1 MLFVVEKKQH
11 APLDSVVLVICA
23 SLRVVV
29 DDAVIIIPLLAVV
42 VEDDIEAAPREHCF
56 TNGVDNV

>member
-23 SLRVVV
+23 SLRVV

-42 VEDDIEAAPREHCF
+42 EEDDIEAAPREHCF